1 MPGPQTLLAAN
12 KCTASYELASP
23 EWLPPWVYFVRSTPF
38 LHNLAFVFGGK
49 VQDIIF
55 RQLPNEIPT

>member
-23 EWLPPWVYFVRSTPF
+23 EWLPPPWVYFVRSTPF
-38 LHNLAFVFGGK
+38 LHNLAFVLGG
-49 VQDIIF
+49 QGARHNISAAS
-55 RQLPNEIPT
+55 